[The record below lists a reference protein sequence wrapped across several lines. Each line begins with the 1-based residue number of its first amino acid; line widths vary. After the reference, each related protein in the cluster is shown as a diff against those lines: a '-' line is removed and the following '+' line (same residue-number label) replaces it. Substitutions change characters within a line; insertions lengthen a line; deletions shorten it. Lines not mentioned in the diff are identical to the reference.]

1 MKIKFNLQKKIIIST
16 ILLAFFIT
24 TNNASALFNIDFPNL
39 IQNTTQVI
47 NQIKE
52 GVKTVQEVKNTLN
65 TVKNTAQS
73 LKNFDLTQ
81 AASNASGVALSQIGD
96 IVTKNIGTSKDSST
110 NVFTNG
116 QQIIGDLNNYLNKS
130 STNAIKKSLNDLQG
144 ADTNPYQ
151 SSALTD
157 TIKKL
162 RNDAQS
168 SVDKLKVVGLAAV
181 AQKEIC
187 NDVKLKDVIKKGE
200 PAGWINPKPA
210 LKNVNIDELC
220 NADLTAKDTSSSQND
235 VYNISSWKIPL
246 KKGMSDNNTNVNV
259 NNTPKTPTNGTP
271 ANNSKALTADDVF
284 IDNYMYG
291 SDSNPQKLTV
301 KINTDKANSYS
312 FIPDLGE
319 ISYTI
324 QGNNGYSTSVSG
336 ENIYRNGWFSYSTN
350 KKSFIFDSTDFIKY
364 FEEQGELEEA
374 GKKYKIKSKITLYA
388 SKDRNQD
395 QRIKSFSFNLDLSK

>member
-52 GVKTVQEVKNTLN
+52 GVRTVQEVKNTLN

-81 AASNASGVALSQIGD
+81 AASNASGLALSQIGD

-151 SSALTD
+151 SKALTD

-168 SVDKLKVVGLAAV
+168 SVDKLKVVGLAAI

-200 PAGWINPKPA
+200 PANWVKPKPA

-220 NADLTAKDTSSSQND
+220 NGDLTAKDTSSSQND

-246 KKGMSDNNTNVNV
+246 KKGMSDNNSNSGSGSGNQ
-259 NNTPKTPTNGTP
+259 NNSTPTNNTSNGNKPQCGTNSISVYDKDLGYGCECKTGYVSLFNNNGPYTCVPRGGKCDNTGQKVYDGLGRCMTIGSICLYGDGTP
-271 ANNSKALTADDVF
+271 
-284 IDNYMYG
+284 Y
-291 SDSNPQKLTV
+291 DSNIKLGL
-301 KINTDKANSYS
+301 D
-312 FIPDLGE
+312 GE
-319 ISYTI
+319 CH
-324 QGNNGYSTSVSG
+324 
-336 ENIYRNGWFSYSTN
+336 
-350 KKSFIFDSTDFIKY
+350 
-364 FEEQGELEEA
+364 
-374 GKKYKIKSKITLYA
+374 
-388 SKDRNQD
+388 
-395 QRIKSFSFNLDLSK
+395 